1 MEVKKKTLVKP
12 VLNASEVKLLN
23 DVTVLFD
30 TIIEGNAG
38 TDVIVGEEDEIC
50 TILDLTNLKSNL
62 STLAQDLTKEE
73 EPA

>member
-23 DVTVLFD
+23 DVATLFD
-30 TIIEGNAG
+30 TIIEGNAC

-50 TILDLTNLKSNL
+50 TILDLTNLRTNL
-62 STLAQDLTKEE
+62 GTLAQDLTREE

>member
-12 VLNASEVKLLN
+12 VLTASEVKLLN
-23 DVTVLFD
+23 DVTALFD

-50 TILDLTNLKSNL
+50 TILDLTNLRTNL
-62 STLAQDLTKEE
+62 GTLAQDLTREE

>member
-23 DVTVLFD
+23 DVAALFD

-38 TDVIVGEEDEIC
+38 TDVIVGDEDEIC
-50 TILDLTNLKSNL
+50 TILDLTNLRSNL
-62 STLAQDLTKEE
+62 STLAQDLTREE